1 MSPLRILIADDHE
14 IVRRGLVSLVKAH
27 VGWDVCGEAEDGR
40 EAVQKVAELRPEIVI
55 LDIGMPNLNGLEA
68 ARQMLRHDANCK
80 ILILTITDT
89 DETVQA
95 VLDTGARG
103 FVLKSD
109 AARDLVLAVEALQ
122 ANKTFFT
129 SRVSEMCQEGALRI
143 NRPVSHGKIKL
154 PTLTPREREVVQL
167 LAEGKSIKEVASH
180 LTVSVKTAET
190 HRSNIMR
197 KLRIHSLSGLVL
209 YAVRNN
215 LVQVAIP
222 PLGLP
227 VIPKIE

>member
-1 MSPLRILIADDHE
+1 
-14 IVRRGLVSLVKAH
+14 
-27 VGWDVCGEAEDGR
+27 
-40 EAVQKVAELRPEIVI
+40 
-55 LDIGMPNLNGLEA
+55 MPNLNGLDA
-68 ARQMLRHDANCK
+68 ARHMLRRDANCK

-129 SRVSEMCQEGALRI
+129 SRVLERCQASALRM
-143 NRPVSHGKIKL
+143 NRPVSDGKIKL
-154 PTLTPREREVVQL
+154 PILTPREREVVQL
-167 LAEGKSIKEVASH
+167 LAEGKSTKEVASH

-209 YAVRNN
+209 YAVHNN

-222 PLGLP
+222 PLDLS
-227 VIPKIE
+227 VLPKIE